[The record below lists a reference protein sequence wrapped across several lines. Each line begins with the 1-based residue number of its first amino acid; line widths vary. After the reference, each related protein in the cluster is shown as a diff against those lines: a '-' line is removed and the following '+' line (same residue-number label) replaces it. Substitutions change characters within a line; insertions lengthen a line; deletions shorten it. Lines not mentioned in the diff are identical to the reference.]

1 MTEFREKDMVKV
13 AALVAQL
20 QDEIGRKDDLIAV
33 HKDNEAR
40 MAKRIAKLV
49 KERDEARRNEEAA
62 DELADKYRQINIAL
76 EEKLY
81 TLVAIGGTA

>member
-20 QDEIGRKDDLIAV
+20 QDELGRKDDLLAV
-33 HKDNEAR
+33 AEDDKAR

-49 KERDEARRNEEAA
+49 KERDEAH
-62 DELADKYRQINIAL
+62 ELADIYRQINRAL
-76 EEKLY
+76 EERLY
-81 TLVAIGGTA
+81 TLVAVGGTA